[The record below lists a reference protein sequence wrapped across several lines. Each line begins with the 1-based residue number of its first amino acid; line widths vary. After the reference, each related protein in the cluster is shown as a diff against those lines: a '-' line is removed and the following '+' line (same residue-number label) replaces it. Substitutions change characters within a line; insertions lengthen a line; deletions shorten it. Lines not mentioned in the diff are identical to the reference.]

1 MLYYTFLHIGCAIE
15 PLVREIFLVL
25 RVVQGLIGE
34 EKGEVGDAKLSDRLK
49 VSGSSYG
56 RNGRT

>member
-1 MLYYTFLHIGCAIE
+1 M
-15 PLVREIFLVL
+15 
-25 RVVQGLIGE
+25 QGLIGE